1 MRTSVNF
8 YHVAFFLAVLVVA
21 ACDKKNDEP
30 AVVPTAFEWPQT
42 ALTRSLNKE
51 QLKYIDQTN
60 KFGFTMFAK
69 ALEINK
75 GEDIL
80 ISPLATQMVK
90 AMMINQMDTKYVNPG
105 KEILI
110 DKDFNDYFEA
120 VGSLI
125 LNLNNKEMP
134 LGLANAVM
142 FDTGEFKHEFNP
154 ETADLFKKDYF
165 TDLFEVNCTLPE
177 GERPGDKWA
186 QEKSK
191 NMIKVIPH
199 IERSSYLD
207 SLQLGFYLSNVFCLS
222 GTLDEEPVAVYD
234 GNYFSVC
241 SLPIKEGPLFL
252 TVIKPEGSSSLAD
265 LSSFL
270 DNKMWKDIRNGV
282 VKKDAPVEFKGI
294 DKSFTI
300 NNFYDFLDEDF
311 KVLYWN
317 TAGRLNPKNLDEL
330 LIDVFL
336 KITLDAHVELKGNS
350 DSKGQTTGNPFI
362 YVISEVGTGLILFM
376 GTFSGM

>member
-1 MRTSVNF
+1 M
-8 YHVAFFLAVLVVA
+8 
-21 ACDKKNDEP
+21 
-30 AVVPTAFEWPQT
+30 
-42 ALTRSLNKE
+42 
-51 QLKYIDQTN
+51 
-60 KFGFTMFAK
+60 
-69 ALEINK
+69 
-75 GEDIL
+75 
-80 ISPLATQMVK
+80 
-90 AMMINQMDTKYVNPG
+90 
-105 KEILI
+105 
-110 DKDFNDYFEA
+110 
-120 VGSLI
+120 
-125 LNLNNKEMP
+125 
-134 LGLANAVM
+134 
-142 FDTGEFKHEFNP
+142 
-154 ETADLFKKDYF
+154 
-165 TDLFEVNCTLPE
+165 
-177 GERPGDKWA
+177 
-186 QEKSK
+186 
-191 NMIKVIPH
+191 
-199 IERSSYLD
+199 
-207 SLQLGFYLSNVFCLS
+207 
-222 GTLDEEPVAVYD
+222 AVYD

-300 NNFYDFLDEDF
+300 NNFYDLLDWDF
-311 KVLYWN
+311 KDLYWS

-362 YVISEVGTGLILFM
+362 YVISEAGTGLILFM

>member
-1 MRTSVNF
+1 MRTSVKF

-30 AVVPTAFEWPQT
+30 EVVPAAFEWPQT

-90 AMMINQMDTKYVNPG
+90 AMMINQMDTKFVNPG

-120 VGSLI
+120 VDSLI
-125 LNLNNKEMP
+125 LNMNNKEMP

-142 FDTGEFKHEFNP
+142 FETGEFKHEFNP
-154 ETADLFKKDYF
+154 ETADLFKKYYF

-191 NMIKVIPH
+191 NMIKIIPH
-199 IERSSYLD
+199 IERPSSLD
-207 SLQLGFYLSNVFCLS
+207 SLQLGFYLANVFSVS
-222 GTLDEEPVAVYD
+222 GTLGTEPIVVHKD
-234 GNYFSVC
+234 NYC
-241 SLPIKEGPLFL
+241 SARSMPIKDGSLFL
-252 TVIKPEGSSSLAD
+252 TVIEPAGASSLAE
-265 LSSFL
+265 LSSNL
-270 DNKMWKDIRNGV
+270 NNKMWQNIRENV
-282 VKKDAPVEFKGI
+282 VKIDEPVKFGGLK
-294 DKSFTI
+294 KSFTI
-300 NNFYDFLDEDF
+300 NDFYDFLDEDF

-317 TAGRLNPKNLDEL
+317 TANRWNPKNLDEL

-362 YVISEVGTGLILFM
+362 YVISEAGTGLILFM